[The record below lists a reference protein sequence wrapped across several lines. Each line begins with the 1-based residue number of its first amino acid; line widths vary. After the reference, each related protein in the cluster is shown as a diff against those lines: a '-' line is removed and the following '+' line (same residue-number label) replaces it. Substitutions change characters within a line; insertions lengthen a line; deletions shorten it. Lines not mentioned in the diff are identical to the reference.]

1 MQWAKLSGFSPIIAV
16 ASQHNA
22 NLAKAQGATHVID
35 RKLSQDQIV
44 EQVKA
49 IVGDLVDL
57 SYETVVEDETIALS
71 AAAVKPGGQ
80 LVAILPG
87 KEPLIQQLSEPK
99 NVQWIIA
106 RGLQSTEQNKGA
118 LLSLLLRLPELID
131 EGAIKVCLSGR
142 DFRDPC

>member
-1 MQWAKLSGFSPIIAV
+1 M

-35 RKLSQDQIV
+35 RMLPQDQIV

-106 RGLQSTEQNKGA
+106 HGLQSTEQNKGA
-118 LLSLLLRLPELID
+118 LLSLLQKLSELID
-131 EGAIKVCLSGR
+131 EGEIKVCLSGL
-142 DFRDPC
+142 DFRDLC